1 MKIRTLILTLFFL
14 PSIAWADTVNSFPQ
28 LADGKYTLVNGTTY
42 QLTSNV
48 NLQGYLY
55 IPSGSAVTI
64 NTNVYQINRKLG
76 TADPRA
82 NGQVIL
88 NEGTLIIEGNGDIV
102 EGSNS
107 SNGGGIIN
115 QGNLTINGGVS
126 IWSCKT
132 SGNGGGIYNSGT
144 LTMNGGTIRQNTR
157 CQKGAGIYN
166 ADTGILNIKGGTIT
180 TNSASV
186 NGSGIYNEGT
196 LNIEGNLSISGNT
209 NSNIYLPT
217 GKVITITN
225 TLANTSAIGVTME
238 SPGVFTSGLSGMGDF
253 NIFSSDESTTVELKA
268 DGSGGAKL
276 ETYWSQLNARF
287 TADGTVTLDKNYI
300 AHRSDGPLTIASER
314 TVTLA
319 LANYTLNRNL
329 SSATVDGCVIKNEGN
344 LTITGT
350 GTITGG
356 FNSGD
361 GGGINNSGTL
371 NLQGGSIQNNKV
383 ASGHNGGGIYHSG
396 TTLSMQGTITVNN
409 NKIGNA
415 NNNVYLCTGKTI
427 TISAAVTSS
436 DNSIG
441 ISHEEAHAV
450 FTTNLNGTA
459 TTCFFADVTTNGIG
473 PNSTGGAIV
482 GRSYNITPS
491 CVSGSISVKTT
502 AVKDEWVT
510 MTLTANTNYIPITLT
525 FSPAATTVT
534 YPKNGNYSFTM
545 PESNVNITG
554 VCKQG
559 GYCGTTDHDEDMK
572 YYYDSYTLYFITKD
586 DQDVA
591 MANYSQNNVPW
602 KTLKDHT
609 NSINISNHVT
619 SLSDYAF
626 WGYNKLTSITI
637 PASVTSIGTF
647 ALSNCTKLTTI
658 TVDNANSNYS
668 SGGGALFNKAGTHLI
683 CYPAG
688 IEATAYTLPASVQE
702 VTDGAFIYNSHLYTI
717 EVAEGNTHFVSDE
730 GILYNSGKTTLYYC
744 PEYNNKSSYTIATTV
759 TAIKPYAFFHQ
770 SVMSYLYVTQITPPT
785 AGASMFEG
793 AGINKIMVK
802 HGYKSTYQSAWS
814 SYSDLIYE
822 MDLANAAITLTTD
835 ANEYDYL
842 GSAVTPSIQ
851 SVVDLNSSGP
861 TLVLNTDYTAAYS
874 NNNAVGTG
882 TLTLTGMGNYA
893 ETSTTKDFVI
903 TKRIVIENATGNYS
917 TYYSDLDLA
926 VPSGLTACTITA
938 VDWTNGTTSLSANL
952 SYIPANI
959 PILFYKSSGTCNGT
973 YHAALGSGTSP
984 SPSPDFM
991 GVLDNTAYADLIAG
1005 KQALY
1010 VMRGGIF
1017 NRVNSGTLHANRCYL
1032 AMPNPAS
1039 TRAPGSLS
1047 IGIVNENTTGIE
1059 EPINVSDD
1067 VKSEWYTLDGC
1078 RLQGRPTQKG
1088 VYISKGKKLI
1098 VK

>member
-1 MKIRTLILTLFFL
+1 MKLRTFILTLFLL
-14 PSIAWADTVNSFPQ
+14 PSIAWADEIEVTNWT
-28 LADGKYTLVNGTTY
+28 DLVYAVSNGGEIK
-42 QLTSNV
+42 LSGTSATISSNASESSL
-48 NLQGYLY
+48 N
-55 IPSGSAVTI
+55 IPSGKV
-64 NTNVYQINRKLG
+64 
-76 TADPRA
+76 
-82 NGQVIL
+82 VIL
-88 NEGTLIIEGNGDIV
+88 NLNGKTLKRNVTSTNSPAADGYVFKNEGTLTIKGEGTITGGNNTGNGGAIFNANGASLIIEGG
-102 EGSNS
+102 
-107 SNGGGIIN
+107 
-115 QGNLTINGGVS
+115 TI
-126 IWSCKT
+126 
-132 SGNGGGIYNSGT
+132 SGNKS
-144 LTMNGGTIRQNTR
+144 QN
-157 CQKGAGIYN
+157 GAGVYN
-166 ADTGILNIKGGTIT
+166 EGTATIKGGTIT
-180 TNSASV
+180 TNTASV
-186 NGSGIYNEGT
+186 NGSAIYNAGT
-196 LNIEGNLSISGNT
+196 LNIEGNPSISGNI

-217 GKVITITN
+217 GRTINITN
-225 TLANTSAIGVTME
+225 TLENTSTIGVTME
-238 SPGVFTSGLSGMGDF
+238 SPGVFTSGLSGMGNF

-268 DGSGGAKL
+268 DGSGEAKL

-459 TTCFFADVTTNGIG
+459 ITCFFADVTTNGIG

-525 FSPAATTVT
+525 FSPAATTVS

-545 PESNVNITG
+545 PENNTSITG
-554 VCKQG
+554 VCRQG
-559 GYCGTTDHDEDMK
+559 GYCGASGHDEDMK
-572 YYYDSYTLYFITKD
+572 YYYDSNTLYFITKD
-586 DQDVA
+586 NEDVA
-591 MANYSQNNVPW
+591 MANYSQSDVPW
-602 KTLKDHT
+602 KTWNT
-609 NSINISNHVT
+609 NSINISDHVT
-619 SLSDYAF
+619 SISNYAF
-626 WGYNKLTSITI
+626 WGYNKMTSVTI

-647 ALSNCTKLTTI
+647 ALGNCTKLTNI
-658 TVDNANSNYS
+658 TVDNANGYYRSE
-668 SGGGALFNKAGTHLI
+668 GGVLFNKTGTDLI

-688 IEATAYTLPASVQE
+688 IDATAYTLPASVQE
-702 VTDGAFIYNSHLYTI
+702 VIDGAFIYNSHLYTI

-759 TAIKPYAFFHQ
+759 IAIKPYAFFHQ
-770 SVMSYLYVTQITPPT
+770 SVMSYLYVTQTSPPT
-785 AGASMFEG
+785 AGANMLEG
-793 AGINKIMVK
+793 AGISKIMVK

-851 SVVDLNSSGP
+851 SVVDLNNSGP
-861 TLVLNTDYTAAYS
+861 ALVLNTDYTAAYS

-882 TLTLTGMGNYA
+882 TLTLTGMGNY
-893 ETSTTKDFVI
+893 EGTSTTKNFVI

-917 TYYSDLDLA
+917 TYFSDLDLA

-952 SYIPANI
+952 SYIPANK

-973 YHAALGSGTSP
+973 YHAALGSGTPP
-984 SPSPDFM
+984 SPSADFM
-991 GVLDNTAYADLIAG
+991 GVLVNTAYADLIAG

-1017 NRVNSGTLHANRCYL
+1017 NRVNRGTLYANRCYL

-1067 VKSEWYTLDGC
+1067 VKSEWYTLDGR

>member
-1 MKIRTLILTLFFL
+1 MKLRTLILTLFLL
-14 PSIAWADTVNSFPQ
+14 PSIAWADEIEVTNWT
-28 LADGKYTLVNGTTY
+28 DLVYAVSNGGEIK
-42 QLTSNV
+42 LSGTSATISSNASESSL
-48 NLQGYLY
+48 N
-55 IPSGSAVTI
+55 IPSGKV
-64 NTNVYQINRKLG
+64 
-76 TADPRA
+76 
-82 NGQVIL
+82 VIL
-88 NEGTLIIEGNGDIV
+88 NLNGKTLKRNVTSTNSPAADGYVFKNEGTLTIKGEGTITGGNNTGNGGAIFNANGASLIIEGG
-102 EGSNS
+102 
-107 SNGGGIIN
+107 
-115 QGNLTINGGVS
+115 TI
-126 IWSCKT
+126 
-132 SGNGGGIYNSGT
+132 SGNKS
-144 LTMNGGTIRQNTR
+144 QN
-157 CQKGAGIYN
+157 GAGVYN
-166 ADTGILNIKGGTIT
+166 EGTATIKGGTIT
-180 TNSASV
+180 TNTASV
-186 NGSGIYNEGT
+186 NGSAIYNAGT
-196 LNIEGNLSISGNT
+196 LNIEGNPSISGNI

-217 GKVITITN
+217 GRTINITN
-225 TLANTSAIGVTME
+225 TLENTSTIGVTME
-238 SPGVFTSGLSGMGDF
+238 SPGVFTSGLSGKGDF
-253 NIFSSDESTTVELKA
+253 NKFSSDESTTVDLN
-268 DGSGGAKL
+268 DNGSGEAKL
-276 ETYWSQLNARF
+276 ETYWSQLNTQF
-287 TADGTVTLDKNYI
+287 TADRTVTLDKNYI

-319 LANYTLNRNL
+319 LGGFTLNRNL
-329 SSATVDGCVIKNEGN
+329 TSAVADGCVIKNEGT
-344 LTITGT
+344 LTITGS
-350 GTITGG
+350 GTIKGG
-356 FNSGD
+356 FNSSD
-361 GGGINNSGTL
+361 GGGINNSGIL
-371 NLQGGSIQNNKV
+371 NLQGGSIQNNQV
-383 ASGHNGGGIYHSG
+383 ASGYNGGGIYHSG

-409 NKIGNA
+409 NNIGNA
-415 NNNVYLCTGKTI
+415 KNNVYLCTGKTI

-436 DNSIG
+436 NNSIG
-441 ISHEEAHAV
+441 ITHEEAHAV

-473 PNSTGGAIV
+473 PNSSGGAIV
-482 GRSYNITPS
+482 GHSYNITPS
-491 CVSGSISVKTT
+491 CIYGSISVKSK
-502 AVKDEWVT
+502 AVKDELVT

-525 FSPAATTVT
+525 FSPAATTVS

-545 PESNVNITG
+545 PENNTSITG
-554 VCKQG
+554 VCRQG
-559 GYCGTTDHDEDMK
+559 GYCGASGHDEDMK
-572 YYYDSYTLYFITKD
+572 YYYDSNTLYFITKD
-586 DQDVA
+586 NEDVA
-591 MANYSQNNVPW
+591 MANYSQSDVPW
-602 KTLKDHT
+602 KTWNT
-609 NSINISNHVT
+609 NSINISDHVT
-619 SLSDYAF
+619 SISNYAF
-626 WGYNKLTSITI
+626 WGYNKMTSVTI

-647 ALSNCTKLTTI
+647 ALGNCTKLTNI
-658 TVDNANSNYS
+658 TVDNANGYYRSE
-668 SGGGALFNKAGTHLI
+668 GGVLFNKTGTDLI

-688 IEATAYTLPASVQE
+688 IDATAYTLPASVQE
-702 VTDGAFIYNSHLYTI
+702 VIDGAFIYNSHLYTI

-759 TAIKPYAFFHQ
+759 IAIKPYAFFHQ
-770 SVMSYLYVTQITPPT
+770 SVMSYLYVTQTSPPT
-785 AGASMFEG
+785 AGANMLEG
-793 AGINKIMVK
+793 AGISKIMVK

-851 SVVDLNSSGP
+851 SVVDLNNSGP
-861 TLVLNTDYTAAYS
+861 ALVLNTDYTAAYS

-882 TLTLTGMGNYA
+882 TLTLTGMGNY
-893 ETSTTKDFVI
+893 EGTSTTKNFVI

-917 TYYSDLDLA
+917 TYFSDLDLA

-952 SYIPANI
+952 SYIPANK

-973 YHAALGSGTSP
+973 YHAALGSGTPP
-984 SPSPDFM
+984 SPSADFM
-991 GVLDNTAYADLIAG
+991 GVLVNTAYADLIAG

-1017 NRVNSGTLHANRCYL
+1017 NRVNRGTLYANRCYL

-1067 VKSEWYTLDGC
+1067 VKSEWYTLDGR